1 MQIIKTFFSPKV
13 FKKFNKN
20 GYNLYKRI
28 IYISLVLSQ
37 NIYEYKKFEIIQFDN
52 SLFLLN
58 RPMDNMAS
66 GIPYIGIFFCLALQ
80 GKNITLM
87 WAHENEQVLYEK
99 PPNTKNTYYVY
110 YIIYYI

>member
-1 MQIIKTFFSPKV
+1 MNYESAKCMQIIKTFFSPKV

-66 GIPYIGIFFCLALQ
+66 GIPHIGIFFCLALQ
-80 GKNITLM
+80 GKNI
-87 WAHENEQVLYEK
+87 K
-99 PPNTKNTYYVY
+99 
-110 YIIYYI
+110 

>member
-1 MQIIKTFFSPKV
+1 MNYESAKCMQIIKTFFSPKV

-66 GIPYIGIFFCLALQ
+66 GIPYIEIFVCLALQ
-80 GKNITLM
+80 GKNIT
-87 WAHENEQVLYEK
+87 
-99 PPNTKNTYYVY
+99 
-110 YIIYYI
+110 

>member
-1 MQIIKTFFSPKV
+1 MNYESAKCMQIMKTFFSPKV
-13 FKKFNKN
+13 FKKFKFKN

-28 IYISLVLSQ
+28 IYISLILSQ

-66 GIPYIGIFFCLALQ
+66 GISHIGIFFCLALQ
-80 GKNITLM
+80 GKNI
-87 WAHENEQVLYEK
+87 K
-99 PPNTKNTYYVY
+99 
-110 YIIYYI
+110 

>member
-1 MQIIKTFFSPKV
+1 MNYESAKCMQIIKTFFSPKV

-66 GIPYIGIFFCLALQ
+66 GIPYFGIFFCLALQ
-80 GKNITLM
+80 GKNIT
-87 WAHENEQVLYEK
+87 
-99 PPNTKNTYYVY
+99 
-110 YIIYYI
+110 